1 MEQNFQS
8 EMIKTALENV
18 KSMFD
23 ANTITGTP
31 MELKNGVLIIPVSKI
46 YVGVAS
52 GGADYS
58 SKKADEKTNFGGGIG
73 TGLTVSPLGFL
84 VVYNDSR
91 VELLDF
97 SKSPKD
103 ITTQLI
109 EFIGSSGEIF
119 DKFRSLFLPKTE
131 TKDNN

>member
-1 MEQNFQS
+1 MEQSKQS
-8 EMIKTALENV
+8 EMIKIALENV

-52 GGADYS
+52 GGVDYFGKVS
-58 SKKADEKTNFGGGIG
+58 DKERNFGGGGG
-73 TGLTVSPLGFL
+73 TGLTVSPVGFL
-84 VVYNDSR
+84 VVYNDGR
-91 VELLDF
+91 VDLLDF
-97 SKSPKD
+97 NKTPKD

-109 EFIGSSGEIF
+109 DFIGNTPDIF
-119 DKFRSLFLPKTE
+119 DKFRSLFLPKNDSST
-131 TKDNN
+131 NN

>member
-1 MEQNFQS
+1 MEQSKQS
-8 EMIKTALENV
+8 ELMKITLENV

-52 GGADYS
+52 GGIDYFGKS
-58 SKKADEKTNFGGGIG
+58 TQKESNFGGGGG
-73 TGLTVSPLGFL
+73 TGVTVSPVGFL

-97 SKSPKD
+97 NKGPKD
-103 ITTQLI
+103 LTTQLI
-109 EFIGSSGEIF
+109 EFIGNSPEIF
-119 DKFRSLFLPKTE
+119 DKFRSLFSPKTDGSV
-131 TKDNN
+131 TN

>member
-1 MEQNFQS
+1 MEQSKQS
-8 EMIKTALENV
+8 EMIKATLENV
-18 KSMFD
+18 KGLFD

-31 MELKNGVLIIPVSKI
+31 MELKNGVLIVPVSKI
-46 YVGVAS
+46 QVGVGA
-52 GGADYS
+52 GGADYITKDS
-58 SKKADEKTNFGGGIG
+58 NGKINFGGALG
-73 TGLTVSPLGFL
+73 TGVTVCPLGFL

-97 SKSPKD
+97 TKAPKD

-109 EFIGSSGEIF
+109 EFIGNSGEVF

-131 TKDNN
+131 YKDKN